1 MNKSNYN
8 KIGIIGAMGVEIEA
22 LAAAMEDARVEKIG
36 RIELR
41 SGVLCGR
48 QVVLAKCGVGK
59 VFAAM
64 CAQTMILHCGVD
76 AIINTGVAGTLCE
89 ELSIGDIAVAENV
102 VQHDMDTS
110 PLGDPVGLI
119 SGLDLVYMP
128 ADPAL
133 SEAVVQAVAEAGG
146 KSLRGTIASGDV
158 FVADPGKKAYIR
170 ETFGAIACEMEGA
183 AIGQVCTANGIP
195 FAVIR
200 AISDG
205 GNEESPMDYP
215 TFVNMAAARSAA
227 VVQAVL
233 GKGKV

>member
-1 MNKSNYN
+1 MNKKFN

-22 LAAAMEDARVEKIG
+22 LAAAMENVQSETFG
-36 RIELR
+36 RITLL
-41 SGVLCGR
+41 SGSLCGQ

-76 AIINTGVAGTLCE
+76 AIINTGVAGTLSDQ
-89 ELSIGDIAVAENV
+89 LSIGDIAVAADV

-119 SGLDLVYMP
+119 SGLDIVHMP

-133 SEAVVQAVAEAGG
+133 ADAITEAIAEAGG
-146 KSLRGTIASGDV
+146 KCLRGTIASGDQ
-158 FVADPGKKAYIR
+158 FIADAAKKTFIR
-170 ETFGAIACEMEGA
+170 DTFGAIACEMEGA
-183 AIGQVCTANGIP
+183 AVGQAACANGIP

-215 TFVNMAAARSAA
+215 TFVKMAAARSAA
-227 VVQAVL
+227 VVKAVL
-233 GKGKV
+233 TRL

>member
-1 MNKSNYN
+1 MNKKFN

-22 LAAAMEDARVEKIG
+22 LAAAMENVQTETFG

-41 SGVLCGR
+41 SGTLCGR
-48 QVVLAKCGVGK
+48 EVVLAKCGVGK

-64 CAQTMILHCGVD
+64 CAQTMILHCQVD
-76 AIINTGVAGTLCE
+76 AIINTGVAGTLSDQ
-89 ELSIGDIAVAENV
+89 LSIGDIAVAADV

-119 SGLDLVYMP
+119 SGLDIVHMP
-128 ADPAL
+128 ADAAL
-133 SEAVVQAVAEAGG
+133 AEAVTASIAAAGG
-146 KSLRGTIASGDV
+146 KYLCGTIASGDQ
-158 FVADPGKKAYIR
+158 FIADAAKKSFIR
-170 ETFGAIACEMEGA
+170 DTFGAIACEMEGA
-183 AIGQVCTANGIP
+183 AVGQVCCANGIP

-215 TFVNMAAARSAA
+215 TFVKMAAARSAA
-227 VVQAVL
+227 VVRAALQRI
-233 GKGKV
+233 